1 MGDKFNIS
9 ETSDNA
15 EFVAVF
21 INACYSYL
29 ICIMHEYIDL
39 GRLNIFNFG
48 MPKDFLRLVVDFY
61 YFKDPLIT
69 DTVTAYIEF
78 GDTLV

>member
-29 ICIMHEYIDL
+29 ICIMHEYIAL
-39 GRLNIFNFG
+39 GRLNIFNLECLK
-48 MPKDFLRLVVDFY
+48 MFLD
-61 YFKDPLIT
+61 
-69 DTVTAYIEF
+69 
-78 GDTLV
+78 